1 MNLEILSAVNELNKN
16 TLRKAIDQ
24 LPEYEPQPLLWDAIE
39 EQMDARAS
47 QGRLKEALVQL
58 RTYEPPSDLWEAI
71 SEGLDQ
77 EQEEIG
83 PEVQSIRR
91 PLGMRLL
98 LRYAAAAVIGGA
110 LLLFGL
116 WPAEDPVSYSYEEQR
131 VAKELLE
138 HDWDTDDDAFA
149 MVIAFCQEEA
159 IVCQEPEFRLLKGEL
174 EELNEAREE
183 IKAALGTYGDDL
195 ELIAQLTRIEHER
208 SDVLKQMNSKI

>member
-1 MNLEILSAVNELNKN
+1 MNELNKN

-24 LPEYEPQPLLWDAIE
+24 LPKYEPQPLLWDAIE

-77 EQEEIG
+77 EQELVESG
-83 PEVQSIRR
+83 PEVQAIRR
-91 PLGMRLL
+91 PLGIRQI

-116 WPAEDPVSYSYEEQR
+116 WPEEDQVSYSYEEQR

-183 IKAALGTYGDDL
+183 IKAALGNYGDDL

-208 SDVLKQMNSKI
+208 SDVLKQMISKI